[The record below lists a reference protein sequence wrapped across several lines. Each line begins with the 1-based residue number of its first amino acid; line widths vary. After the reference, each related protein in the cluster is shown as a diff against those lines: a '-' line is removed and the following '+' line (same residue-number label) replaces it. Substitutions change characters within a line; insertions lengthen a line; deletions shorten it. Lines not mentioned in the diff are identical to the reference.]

1 MTNVHALDCAA
12 GARFVGMPSDFGFKV
27 MNTVHRGLL
36 KITGGRVGWEVLHMP
51 VLELTTIGRQ
61 RGRPHSV
68 MLTSPVQDGA
78 TLVVVASRG
87 GDDRSPAWFVNLRDN
102 PEVEVAL
109 KGAAKQRM
117 LARIATPQERA
128 RLWPLVIADH
138 QNYAA
143 YQARTSRQIPLVL
156 LEPVA

>member
-1 MTNVHALDCAA
+1 MTNVHPFDR
-12 GARFVGMPSDFGFKV
+12 GSGVRFVGMPSDFGFKV
-27 MNTVHRGLL
+27 MNAAHRGLL
-36 KITGGRVGWEVLHMP
+36 KITGGRIGWEVLHMP
-51 VLELTTIGRQ
+51 VLELTTIGRK

-117 LARIATPQERA
+117 RARIASPQERA
-128 RLWPLVIADH
+128 RLWPRVIADYE
-138 QNYAA
+138 NYAA